1 MRKSVARADGAPSGE
16 RGGDWEEEREAA
28 GRRRRRRR
36 RRRGGAAAARGRE
49 EQQRGREEQLRR
61 EGGRSSCGEK
71 RARRG
76 GDMGRCGGEI
86 WREARP
92 ARGRYGEM
100 RRGDMARSAPG
111 EGETAKR
118 SASRSENSRC
128 TSLKERTRGI
138 AGEALSLATSAS
150 DTRDEKKRCALA
162 YAGAFGL
169 RKSSMRRPS
178 DSTDGV
184 RK

>member
-1 MRKSVARADGAPSGE
+1 MQPRALGRLVCVDAEECREGRRGAFGGERRRLGGGE
-16 RGGDWEEEREAA
+16 RGGREEEEEEEEEGRSSCGEREGGTAE
-28 GRRRRRRR
+28 RE
-36 RRRGGAAAARGRE
+36 GGAAAARGRE
-49 EQQRGREEQLRR
+49 EQLR
-61 EGGRSSCGEK
+61 
-71 RARRG
+71 
-76 GDMGRCGGEI
+76 
-86 WREARP
+86 REARP

-100 RRGDMARSAPG
+100 RRGDMARGAPG